1 MPEYR
6 IYHLD
11 RAGRVSS
18 ADWLDADGDQAAIGA
33 ARDCNT
39 LQCELWQGRRLV
51 TKLAAGAAPSV
62 ANAQPRDRAT
72 AACCV
77 LASAGRLPSLK

>member
-1 MPEYR
+1 MDRTGDIVPEYR

-51 TKLAAGAAPSV
+51 TKLAAGAEQSTPV
-62 ANAQPRDRAT
+62 AARRGLSSPRVASRA
-72 AACCV
+72 
-77 LASAGRLPSLK
+77 